1 MKKEI
6 FITGFVLAIISSCT
20 DQGEKVT
27 YNYSIINSTPYLIEI
42 IPYQNPGNGLPEIS
56 KKVLIPAGGKFEKI
70 TEDSPPYSSGASFQR
85 ALYDGY
91 LQKLDI
97 VFNNSRKITYE
108 SCVNLLCSDPKN
120 IFHFTH
126 NDENTEVYTI
136 TMADYQNAVDCNG
149 NCY

>member
-1 MKKEI
+1 MKKIVLLFALSTVLCSCPTEI
-6 FITGFVLAIISSCT
+6 GDEV
-20 DQGEKVT
+20 V
-27 YNYSIINSTPYLIEI
+27 YNYSVVNQTDKVIEI
-42 IPYQNPGNGLPEIS
+42 IPYQNPGNGLPELS
-56 KKVLIPAGGKFEKI
+56 KKIIIQPGGKFEKI
-70 TEDSPPYSSGASFQR
+70 TEDSPPYSTGASFQR

-97 VFNNSRKITYE
+97 VFNNNRKITYE

-136 TMADYQNAVDCNG
+136 TPEDYQNATPCNG